1 MPTSLT
7 DLIVIVIVGLIAG
20 ILAIAFN
27 SRQRRHRID
36 MLEALIVGVFGAI
49 FGRWLFSLIGLADT
63 NILGTLIVA
72 FVGAN
77 VVLYVVRKLR
87 RR

>member
-36 MLEALIVGVFGAI
+36 MLEALLVGVFGAI

-77 VVLYVVRKLR
+77 AVLYVVRRLR